1 MFASISVIIVNWVMV
16 LLVALYVALVVA
28 AVIMVIREN
37 RNPIRAL
44 SWVIALIFLPFVGL
58 IFYLFFGRSL
68 KGMHMI
74 SRKHR
79 RKLLHNQNVKRV
91 DLNALPLSSDARNLV
106 KLAHNVCRAP
116 FMVDNRIEIFTDGA
130 TKFATLKRD
139 IENASESVYLQYYI
153 IQDDRIGMEIADLLI
168 KKAKEGVDVRVIYDN
183 VGSFSTKN
191 KYFKRLME
199 GGVDIHPFFKVTFPQ
214 LANRVNWRNHRKVV
228 VIDSQIAY
236 MGGMNIADR
245 YVMPVDGKPEWRDT
259 HFRLEGR
266 IVESCLYSL
275 AIDWNFKK
283 KVPQLTPK
291 IQKTIPFHNNVGMQ
305 FITSGPVD
313 NWDNIALCFLK
324 LISAAKRSIY
334 IQTPYFLPTDA
345 LMHALEAAALSKID
359 VRVMIPRHSD
369 SKMLQYASFS
379 YVTRCLKAGI
389 KVYLYTRSMLHAK
402 CMIIDD
408 DLVTA
413 GSTNFD
419 FRSFEN
425 NFECNLLI
433 YDAAVNAEMR
443 DIFFNDIKN
452 CEKLNYATWHSRPVL
467 QRSLESVVRLFSPI
481 L

>member
-1 MFASISVIIVNWVMV
+1 MV

-28 AVIMVIREN
+28 AVIMVVREN

-324 LISAAKRSIY
+324 LISAAKRFIGDFHWHH
-334 IQTPYFLPTDA
+334 IF
-345 LMHALEAAALSKID
+345 
-359 VRVMIPRHSD
+359 HSG
-369 SKMLQYASFS
+369 
-379 YVTRCLKAGI
+379 V
-389 KVYLYTRSMLHAK
+389 
-402 CMIIDD
+402 
-408 DLVTA
+408 
-413 GSTNFD
+413 
-419 FRSFEN
+419 
-425 NFECNLLI
+425 
-433 YDAAVNAEMR
+433 
-443 DIFFNDIKN
+443 DIGG
-452 CEKLNYATWHSRPVL
+452 
-467 QRSLESVVRLFSPI
+467 
-481 L
+481 